1 MAKVT
6 ISDIAKRAGVSK
18 TAVSFAFNDP
28 SRLPEETVQRILA
41 IADELGYMP
50 NPVARSLT
58 SKRTGNIGLLF
69 PQPLPRVMRN
79 PYTTE
84 LLQGVG
90 MTCERAG
97 YNVLLVSPLLGS
109 MRQAVSGA
117 VVDGFLTIGL
127 EHYRPTIELL
137 DQRGMP
143 YVMVDSEPYPG
154 IACVNIDDTAG
165 GYQAMQHVLAQGHR
179 RIAILGIA
187 SGKQGRYQSYVGTL
201 QGRVAGYQTALAE
214 FGLTLDDDDVRLFE
228 CACTHEGGRRGF
240 DRCWDEMRPTAIIT
254 MADVIAGGAL
264 EAAAAASVVVP
275 RDVSIIGFDDLPFTS
290 LTRPP
295 LTTIH
300 QPIHKKGE
308 FAADLLLDILTN
320 GAELT
325 QYVFPTTLVERESVA
340 AI

>member
-1 MAKVT
+1 MSKVT

-28 SRLPEETVQRILA
+28 ARLPDDTVQRILA
-41 IADELGYMP
+41 VADELGYMP
-50 NPVARSLT
+50 NPIARSLT
-58 SKRTGNIGLLF
+58 NKRTGNIGLLF
-69 PQPLPRVMRN
+69 PQPLPGVMRN
-79 PYTTE
+79 PYTAE

-90 MTCERAG
+90 LTCERAG
-97 YNVLLVSPLLGS
+97 YNVLLVSPVLGS
-109 MRQAVSGA
+109 MRSAVTGA

-127 EHYRPTIELL
+127 EHYRPTVELL

-154 IACVNIDDTAG
+154 IACVNIDDAMG
-165 GYQAMQHVLAQGHR
+165 GYQAMQYVLSKGHR

-187 SGKQGRYQSYVGTL
+187 SGKRGRYESYVGTL
-201 QGRVAGYQTALAE
+201 QGRVAGYQKALAE
-214 FGLTLDDDDVRLFE
+214 FGLTLDEENVQLFE
-228 CACTHEGGRRGF
+228 CACTHDGGRRGF
-240 DRCWDEMRPTAIIT
+240 ERCWREMQPTAIIT

-264 EAAAAASVVVP
+264 EAAAAASVDVP
-275 RDVSIIGFDDLPFTS
+275 RDVSMIGFDDLPFTS

-295 LTTIH
+295 LTTIQ

-308 FAADLLLDILTN
+308 FAANLLLDILTN

-325 QYVFPTTLVERESVA
+325 QYVFPTTLIERESVA
-340 AI
+340 AV